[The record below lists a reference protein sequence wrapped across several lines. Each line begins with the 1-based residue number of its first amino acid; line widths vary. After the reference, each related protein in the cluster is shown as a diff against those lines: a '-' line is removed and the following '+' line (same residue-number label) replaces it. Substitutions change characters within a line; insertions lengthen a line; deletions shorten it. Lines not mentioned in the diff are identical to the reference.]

1 MVSLEI
7 LSKSQAEQFIKK
19 EMKEVEIKLFRELN
33 MMHKNILRLEEE
45 NKAMR
50 RLLRWTNKIKLDY

>member
-1 MVSLEI
+1 MQIEI
-7 LSKSQAEQFIKK
+7 LSKNQAEQFIKK

-45 NKAMR
+45 NRA
-50 RLLRWTNKIKLDY
+50 LRKLIR

>member
-1 MVSLEI
+1 MQIEI
-7 LSKSQAEQFIKK
+7 LSKNQAEQFIKK

-50 RLLRWTNKIKLDY
+50 KLVRWTNKN

>member
-45 NKAMR
+45 NKA
-50 RLLRWTNKIKLDY
+50 LRKLIR

>member
-1 MVSLEI
+1 MRLRNKMQIQI
-7 LSKSQAEQFIKK
+7 LSKNQAEQFIKK

-45 NKAMR
+45 NRA
-50 RLLRWTNKIKLDY
+50 LRKLIR